1 MLPGMT
7 NETDIR
13 KLPVTVLGLGPMGR
27 ALAGA
32 FLRAGH
38 PTTVWNRSRGKA
50 DDLLAAGAREA
61 DTAAEAV
68 RRGDLVVV
76 SVADY
81 DAAQA
86 VLDTVD
92 PADFAGRV
100 LLNVSTSTAERSRTA
115 AARAAKQGVDYLDGA
130 IMIGPTFIATPDS
143 LVFLSGSRDAYDR
156 HRETFRALGGR
167 VVHVGEDPGFAAL
180 YDMSLLDFFW
190 TSMSGMMHSFALA
203 EADGVKV
210 RDFAPYL
217 KVMLDTVEM
226 LAPDTA
232 REIDEG
238 AYPGGGELLT
248 MRCSTVDDIIEA
260 ARLRGLDTS
269 VLRAVSSVEHR
280 ARALGHAG
288 DSYTATVE
296 GVRRPAPTD

>member
-1 MLPGMT
+1 MLPDMT

-32 FLRAGH
+32 FSRAGH

-50 DDLLAAGAREA
+50 DDLVAAGAQWA

-68 RRGDLVVV
+68 RAGDLVVV

-81 DAAQA
+81 DAAQS

-92 PADFAGRV
+92 TADFDGRV

-115 AARAAKQGVDYLDGA
+115 AAWAAKQGVDYLDGA
-130 IMIGPTFIATPDS
+130 IMIGPNFINTPDS

-156 HRETFRALGGR
+156 HRVTFEALGGR
-167 VVHVGEDPGFAAL
+167 VVHVGEDAGFAAL

-217 KVMLDTVEM
+217 KVMLDTVAL

-260 ARLRGLDTS
+260 AQLRGLDTS

-280 ARALGHAG
+280 ARALGHA
-288 DSYTATVE
+288 DASYTATVE
-296 GVRRPAPTD
+296 GVRRPGPTD